1 MENNPEMSKLMEQL
15 VKNSRRQL
23 NLTRLQCFFT
33 GAIAVCCLVL
43 LSVVWGVIPQV
54 SELAGQLQELAVQV
68 QNLAAQAQ
76 IVLTNLETV
85 TISNSTAA
93 TEAATGTVAEF
104 TITKDTGT
112 LSTDVVNQSGATL
125 PETGGIGTTLFYLIG
140 GLMAAGS
147 ALTLVIR
154 RRADA
159 DEE

>member
-85 TISNSTAA
+85 T
-93 TEAATGTVAEF
+93 TELAQADLASMVGNVDE
-104 TITKDTGT
+104 
-112 LSTDVVNQSGATL
+112 LLL
-125 PETGGIGTTLFYLIG
+125 PCK
-140 GLMAAGS
+140 
-147 ALTLVIR
+147 
-154 RRADA
+154 
-159 DEE
+159 